1 MFEGPFSLVESCII
15 YGGRP
20 PCDRQLAYIQTLGSG
35 RRLWPDNEDAE
46 ITHSRS
52 HARNHTLEITRSK
65 SHTRNHTLEITHSKS
80 HAQNHTLEIT
90 HSKSHAQNH
99 TLKITRSKSHTQNHT
114 LKITR
119 LSVTTVVSHDVIIGW
134 MLARDSAGQLLGRS
148 CPLHIGDLACTAQP
162 RFRVFHSPR

>member
-1 MFEGPFSLVESCII
+1 MVDVRHAIASLLISRPLAVDDD
-15 YGGRP
+15 YGQIMRT
-20 PCDRQLAYIQTLGSG
+20 LKSHIQDHTL
-35 RRLWPDNEDAE
+35 E
-46 ITHSRS
+46 ITHSKS
-52 HARNHTLEITRSK
+52 HARNHTLEITHSK

-80 HAQNHTLEIT
+80 HTRNHTLEIT
-90 HSKSHAQNH
+90 RSKSHAQNH
-99 TLKITRSKSHTQNHT
+99 TLKITRSKSYAQNHT